1 MSSLANM
8 KVQIVEME
16 SRKEKLATEMNKAG
30 KQYKF
35 SLWAVVI
42 GVFLIPLYGIGLIP
56 IAAGGLT
63 AFINADKRTKY
74 RDELENLDAKIN
86 KLNSSMA

>member
-8 KVQIVEME
+8 KVQIVELE
-16 SRKEKLATEMNKAG
+16 GRKEKLATEINRAG

-42 GVFLIPLYGIGLIP
+42 GVFLIPLYGIGFLP
-56 IAAGGLT
+56 IAAGGLM
-63 AFINADKRTKY
+63 AFINANKRARY
-74 RDELENLDAKIN
+74 RDELENLDSKIH
-86 KLNSSMA
+86 KLSSSMA